1 GVRAE
6 GDRFL
11 ETPHEVDVALGV
23 DGGAVA
29 YVVAGAA
36 GAPGPAHGAAGAVLH
51 EEDVGLVRL
60 AREGERPE
68 PAGALV
74 EAGGVDVALG
84 VDGDLVAFVEPDVAA
99 GAGPRPV
106 LRPGRE
112 RDDEEECREHGGGS
126 GGDGRSHGLAS
137 RAVGEG
143 GG

>member
-1 GVRAE
+1 EEPGDVEVAAGGGGDVERLVFPLAPSPLGPEHLALRRALHDEDVPLARALEGVRAE

-68 PAGALV
+68 PAGAL
-74 EAGGVDVALG
+74 
-84 VDGDLVAFVEPDVAA
+84 
-99 GAGPRPV
+99 
-106 LRPGRE
+106 
-112 RDDEEECREHGGGS
+112 
-126 GGDGRSHGLAS
+126 
-137 RAVGEG
+137 
-143 GG
+143 